1 LFLQEPEL
9 EADMDDL
16 ADDMGV
22 LLQKLAPDAF
32 DNLTA
37 FSDQV
42 KIHQDDLIKSKI
54 TIFFPLKKP

>member
-32 DNLTA
+32 HNLTA

-42 KIHQDDLIKSKI
+42 KIH
-54 TIFFPLKKP
+54 